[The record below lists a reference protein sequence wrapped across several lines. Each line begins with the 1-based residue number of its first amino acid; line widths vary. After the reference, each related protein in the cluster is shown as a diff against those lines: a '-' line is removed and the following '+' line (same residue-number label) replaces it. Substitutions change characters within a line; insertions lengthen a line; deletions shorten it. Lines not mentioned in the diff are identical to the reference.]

1 MDHAKTPGNKAFELK
16 IPVKDWIAVEGLN
29 PRHAAGVEGEGVV
42 SVDWCIKGSVEKN
55 PLC

>member
-42 SVDWCIKGSVEKN
+42 SVDWCIKSSVEKN